1 MTGQQRLVITRTLAV
16 VVALLL
22 TRGSAAA
29 QDATAPEKVAKD
41 LSELSFEQ
49 LVDLSIDSV
58 YSASAYAQKIT
69 EAPASVSIVTS
80 EDIDAFGYRTLEDV
94 LRSVRG
100 FYVTNDRNYSY
111 LGMRGFSRPGDYN
124 ARILLLVDGHR
135 MNDNVFGSALLG
147 TEFALDVDII
157 ERIEIVRGPSS
168 SLYGTSAFFAVIN
181 VITKKG
187 EGVGGFDVAGSLGSF
202 GTSRGRVSFGKGF
215 ANGAQFLLSGSAYE
229 SDGQHELYYPEFD
242 TPESNFGVARD
253 VDGDKSTHFLGK
265 FRAGGFRLAA
275 LHGSRDKTVPT
286 ASFGTI
292 FGDPRAGTVETQQ
305 FVDAQYERTLAS
317 RWHAGARVYYD
328 RYAYDGTYPYPGDE
342 EGGAPSSVLN
352 LDFARGNRWGAEVT
366 LRKRVAQRH
375 TLAVGSE
382 YRRNFRQDQYNYD
395 VNPYHQYLDDRRSST
410 NWAVYVQDEMKLHE
424 RLLVN
429 LGLRHDQ
436 YDTFGGTTNPRAALI
451 YTPAS
456 RTTLKLLYGQA
467 FRAPNAYELF
477 WRQDDVAKAN
487 PVLRPETNS
496 TSEFVLEQALTSA
509 VRVGVT
515 AFHYRVD
522 DLISQQTDPFDELL
536 VYNNVDRIDARGL
549 ELEAEGK
556 WSSGLLARTS
566 YTYQNSRNHATHQP
580 LTNSPAHVAQALVLA
595 PLGRPGLSAGFET
608 SYLSERRTLA
618 GNRVPSTVL
627 ANLTVLSRHEKS
639 GMEISASLLNLFDEH
654 VADPG
659 SEEHRQDSIIQN
671 GRTFRVN
678 VRYRFSLGK

>member
-1 MTGQQRLVITRTLAV
+1 MTGKHRLVITRTLAA
-16 VVALLL
+16 VVALLM
-22 TRGSAAA
+22 TRGPAGA
-29 QDATAPEKVAKD
+29 QNATAPEKVVKD

-100 FYVTNDRNYSY
+100 FYVTNDRNYTF

-147 TEFALDVDII
+147 TEFALDLDII

-187 EGVGGFDVAGSLGSF
+187 ETIGGFDVAGSLGSL
-202 GTSRGRVSFGKGF
+202 GTSRGRVTFGKGF
-215 ANGAQFLLSGSAYE
+215 ANGAQMLLSGSAYE

-242 TPESNFGVARD
+242 APETNFGVARD
-253 VDGDKSTHFLGK
+253 VDGDSSTHFLGK
-265 FRAGGFRLAA
+265 FRLGGFTMAA
-275 LHGSRDKTVPT
+275 LHGSRDKTIPT
-286 ASFGTI
+286 ASFGTV

-317 RWHAGARVYYD
+317 RWHAGARVYFD
-328 RYAYDGTYPYPGDE
+328 RYAYDGTYPYPAEDD
-342 EGGAPSSVLN
+342 GAPGSVLN
-352 LDFARGNRWGAEVT
+352 LDFARGNRWGAEVK
-366 LRKRVAQRH
+366 LRRRVADRH
-375 TLAVGSE
+375 TLALGSE

-395 VNPYHQYLDDRRSST
+395 VSPYHRYLDDQRSST
-410 NWAVYVQDEMKLHE
+410 NWAVYVQDEVKLHE
-424 RLLVN
+424 RLLINV
-429 LGLRHDQ
+429 GLRHDQ

-451 YTPAS
+451 YTPAT
-456 RTTLKLLYGQA
+456 RTTVKLLYGQA

-477 WRQDDVAKAN
+477 WRQDDVAKPNA
-487 PVLRPETNS
+487 VLHPETNS
-496 TSEFVLEQALTSA
+496 TSEFVWEQSLSSA

-522 DLISQQTDPFDELL
+522 DLISQQTDPIDDLL

-566 YTYQNSRNHATHQP
+566 YTYQNSRNHATLQA
-580 LTNSPAHVAQALVLA
+580 LTNSPAHVAQFLVLA

-618 GNRVPSTVL
+618 GNRVPSTAL
-627 ANLTVLSRHEKS
+627 ANLTVLSRHQKS
-639 GMEISASLLNLFDEH
+639 GMEISASLLNLFNER

-671 GRTFRVN
+671 GRTFRIN
-678 VRYRFSLGK
+678 VRYRFSLVK